1 MLEKSG
7 VPTPEQLALCLPGPE
22 RVRRGAVA
30 VFECFERIPCDPCYD
45 ACSFGAVLPFADI
58 NDLPR
63 VDHESC
69 NGCGNCVQH
78 CPGLAIFVVDA
89 SWAPGKA
96 LLKLPYELLPLP
108 RVGQALSCYDR
119 EGRKVGEGT
128 TVRVVRGRPFLGT
141 PVVWVEMDLDL
152 HGQVRHVRPQ
162 EGGSANEDTG

>member
-7 VPTPEQLALCLPGPE
+7 VPTPEQLALCLPGPD
-22 RVRRGAVA
+22 RARRGAVA

-45 ACSFGAVLPFADI
+45 ACSFGAVHPFEDI

-63 VDHESC
+63 VDHDRC
-69 NGCGNCVQH
+69 NGCGNCIQH
-78 CPGLAIFVVDA
+78 CPGLAIFVVDE

-119 EGRKVGEGT
+119 EGTRVGEGT
-128 TVRVVRGRPFLGT
+128 TVRVVRGRPLLGT
-141 PVVWVEMDLDL
+141 PVVWVELDL
-152 HGQVRHVRPQ
+152 GLSGQVRHVRTP
-162 EGGSANEDTG
+162 GGGDGHGSPG